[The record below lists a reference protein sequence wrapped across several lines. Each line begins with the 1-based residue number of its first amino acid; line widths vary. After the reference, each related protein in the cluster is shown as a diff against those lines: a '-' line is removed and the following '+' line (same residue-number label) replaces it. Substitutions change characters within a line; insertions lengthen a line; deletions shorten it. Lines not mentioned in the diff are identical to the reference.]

1 MSIPYSAVINMNA
14 DTRQFIKDQQYTLY
28 LFKGINAGPGAVST
42 IWTTISNDQLYDQD
56 QNTIGWSEDYY
67 IGEESNEVKNGASVA
82 GVNPY
87 ISKSSVQSVN
97 LGKNY
102 TFPGIKWNPQAT
114 DAPDTTLFSIHNE
127 ELRVNNFYVSQKI
140 LSGPGDYI
148 VVKPILGDGLGTFEP
163 IETIAMMLAARPV
176 ATGTMVTQAFS
187 AGALVTLEGITAASI
202 SYDKDKSWSVSAGD
216 YKKLEIGDNV
226 YDSMLKAASVSAAKQ
241 MARAQARWQRLG
253 SEGGGFPDKVNSVKW
268 DGDTFVTEELGNH
281 FEGTLT
287 VNTALAAG
295 FLFFVASAV
304 QFNIKRYP
312 DQSTRIGF
320 SYDGP
325 LAFAAMK
332 DILYNGVMAFFS
344 R

>member
-1 MSIPYSAVINMNA
+1 MSIPYSAVIDMNA

-42 IWTTISNDQLYDQD
+42 VWTTISNDQLYDQE
-56 QNTIGWSEDYY
+56 QNTVGWSEDYY

-102 TFPGIKWNPQAT
+102 TFPGVKWNSQAT
-114 DAPDTTLFSIHNE
+114 DAPDTTLFSIHNK
-127 ELRVNNFYVSQKI
+127 ELRVNNFYVSQKV
-140 LSGPGDYI
+140 LTGPGDYI
-148 VVKPILGDGLGTFEP
+148 VVKSILGDGLGTFEP

-176 ATGTMVTQAFS
+176 STGTMITQAFS
-187 AGALVTLEGITAASI
+187 AGALVTLAGITEASI
-202 SYDKDKSWSVSAGD
+202 SYDKDKSWTVSAGD

-226 YDSMLKAASVSAAKQ
+226 YNSMLKAASVSAATQ

-253 SEGGGFPDKVNSVKW
+253 GGGGLPDKINSVSW
-268 DGDTFVTEELGNH
+268 NNSAFATEETGDNH
-281 FEGTLT
+281 FEGTIT

-295 FLFFVASAV
+295 FVLFVIASV
-304 QFNIKRYP
+304 KFNIKRYTSNTIL
-312 DQSTRIGF
+312 DF

-325 LAFAAMK
+325 LTFDTVK
-332 DILYNGVMAFFS
+332 GYLYNGVMALFS
-344 R
+344 